1 MKTDNYTPAT
11 NYSDIYFDYILQ
23 NGCEVF
29 TRTNTEA
36 VIFFVYSGRLDIC
49 CSQEKISLTKG
60 QYAFIKHDVIT
71 TINKYDCGNDKF
83 CCAYMGFSKKYL
95 FQLYQAMDGE
105 YSWFSENGFPHAL
118 IKLPYT
124 PCLQS
129 LYISLIPYL
138 EYGVRPSVNILEL
151 KRQEGIYS
159 LILTDERFY
168 PCLFDFVNAAK
179 NELPI
184 NYINKSLNN

>member
-1 MKTDNYTPAT
+1 MKTDNYTSAT

-29 TRTNTEA
+29 TRTNTDA
-36 VIFFVYSGRLDIC
+36 VLFFVYSGQLDIY
-49 CSQEKISLTKG
+49 CSQEMISLTKG

-71 TINKYDCGNDKF
+71 TINKNDCGNDKF

-95 FQLYQAMDGE
+95 FQLYQAMDGN
-105 YSWFSENGFPHAL
+105 YSSFSKNRFTHVL

-138 EYGVRPSVNILEL
+138 EYGVRPSINILEL

-168 PCLFDFVNAAK
+168 SCLFDFVNTLK
-179 NELPI
+179 SELPI
-184 NYINKSLNN
+184 SFIRNIHDN